1 MTSGVAVNSRGHFD
15 TEPVNAVADM
25 KKGADR
31 VLRRYMETQRLYL
44 RAYKAGDGPMYYAA
58 SMRNRGHLAEF
69 ESDNVMMHLKSK
81 DHAEMVVREL
91 AADWMAGSCFFIGIF
106 DKANGEWCGQVYVGP
121 TNWESLEFTIGFVA
135 DVHCEGK
142 GYISEAV
149 NGVLEMLFEDLNAYL
164 IKSECSENNIRSR
177 RLLDRCGFR
186 REGYVQEQG
195 ANADGSTNRDCLYV
209 LSQKEYLNR

>member
-1 MTSGVAVNSRGHFD
+1 MH
-15 TEPVNAVADM
+15 EPANAVPDM

-31 VLRRYMETQRLYL
+31 VSRTHIETERLYL
-44 RAYKAGDGPMYYAA
+44 RAYEAEDGPMYYAA
-58 SMRNRGHLAEF
+58 GMRNRDHLAEF
-69 ESDNVMMHLKSK
+69 EEDNVLMHLKSK

-91 AADWMAGSCFFIGIF
+91 ARDWVDRNCFFIGIF

-177 RLLDRCGFR
+177 RLLERCGFR
-186 REGYVQEQG
+186 REGYVRGHRE
-195 ANADGSTNRDCLYV
+195 STRRSLNRDCVYF
-209 LSQKEYLNR
+209 LSREEYLNR